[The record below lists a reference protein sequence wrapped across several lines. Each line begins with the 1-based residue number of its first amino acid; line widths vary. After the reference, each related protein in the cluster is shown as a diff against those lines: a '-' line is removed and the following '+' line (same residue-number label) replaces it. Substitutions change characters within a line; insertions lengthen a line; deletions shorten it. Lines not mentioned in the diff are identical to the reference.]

1 MMVFWY
7 RHLPSLMT
15 EEFIDAAYQYGAGID
30 MCWDRLWD
38 YRSIHAQSVIRWGRQ
53 ALYHN
58 FGKERFHDATLD
70 QADSQL
76 LIALWVIAQLPLTV
90 QFELRILRQMYDRG
104 VTTGDPAVVSFRMAE
119 GAVYK
124 AIPKVSD

>member
-1 MMVFWY
+1 MFPG
-7 RHLPSLMT
+7 LGL

-38 YRSIHAQSVIRWGRQ
+38 YRSIHAQAVICWGRQ

-58 FGKERFHDATLD
+58 FGKERFHDTTLD

-76 LIALWVIAQLPLTV
+76 LIALWVMPNCHSSSSLNFAFFAKCMTV
-90 QFELRILRQMYDRG
+90 E
-104 VTTGDPAVVSFRMAE
+104 
-119 GAVYK
+119 
-124 AIPKVSD
+124 

>member
-1 MMVFWY
+1 M
-7 RHLPSLMT
+7 LPINMGQVSICAGT
-15 EEFIDAAYQYGAGID
+15 DYGITD
-30 MCWDRLWD
+30 PFM
-38 YRSIHAQSVIRWGRQ
+38 HKSVIRWGRQ

-90 QFELRILRQMYDRG
+90 QFELRILRQMYDHG

-124 AIPKVSD
+124 AIPKVVAKPF

>member
-1 MMVFWY
+1 MFPG
-7 RHLPSLMT
+7 LGL

-38 YRSIHAQSVIRWGRQ
+38 YQSIHAQAVIRWGHQ

-58 FGKERFHDATLD
+58 FGKERFHDTTLD

-90 QFELRILRQMYDRG
+90 QFELRILHQMYDGG
-104 VTTGDPAVVSFRMAE
+104 VTTGDPAVVSFQMAE
-119 GAVYK
+119 GAV
-124 AIPKVSD
+124 